1 MSKWTS
7 TDLPSDNC
15 PVCGY
20 RVDAAST
27 WQQASPS
34 PGDLSVC
41 IACAS
46 ISRFDDRLRL
56 RAMTQREIF
65 DLHPDNRDELLLVQ
79 RGIRMLDR
87 RRTHLR

>member
-1 MSKWTS
+1 MNS
-7 TDLPSDNC
+7 TDLPPDNC

-20 RVDAAST
+20 RVEVAST
-27 WQQASPS
+27 PHRVAPS

-46 ISRFDDRLRL
+46 VARFDNSLRL
-56 RAMTQREIF
+56 REMTQREIF

-87 RRTHLR
+87 RKRHLR